1 MFDLLAILGTPGF
14 IHCPHLDPMIINDP
28 IFRTTRHPHSAKRH
42 WSLSSTER
50 ISELEPLNPTC
61 QIIAWIDVA
70 RHDVCTRNCG
80 FTWPWLYHSC
90 FHIVS
95 LVSYTFMFMA
105 YPVLD
110 VRFNRSQ
117 KKLAAAFI
125 LPKGILPCIGDIS
138 TRHS

>member
-1 MFDLLAILGTPGF
+1 
-14 IHCPHLDPMIINDP
+14 MIINDP

-42 WSLSSTER
+42 WSLSSTES
-50 ISELEPLNPTC
+50 ISELEPLNRTC
-61 QIIAWIDVA
+61 QIMTWIDVA

-90 FHIVS
+90 FHVVS

-110 VRFNRSQ
+110 VRLSSQ
-117 KKLAAAFI
+117 KAYYRVLVIFPPIIRKTPSWNPSLTHNHLLVATPEKTSVACHFY
-125 LPKGILPCIGDIS
+125 K
-138 TRHS
+138 